1 MTSDSDAL
9 LQQVANP
16 GSEKTDLPSPSELVT
31 ALLET
36 EKIAKKSQIS
46 GSFAQLIGTW
56 RLCFVTGTKG
66 KKSGFSLGQGK
77 YIPRF
82 IQISLSYSPT
92 EQSPQNQGKVENCV
106 NLGLLQLSLTGPVKF
121 LAPKN
126 MLVFDFT
133 RMNLK
138 LFGANVYD
146 GYIRSGE
153 AREASFYTSQVSK
166 QAFFTYF
173 YISQS
178 ALAARGRGGGKALWS
193 RFNN

>member
-66 KKSGFSLGQGK
+66 KKSGGNAWVKENIYLVSF
-77 YIPRF
+77 RF
-82 IQISLSYSPT
+82 LWAI
-92 EQSPQNQGKVENCV
+92 
-106 NLGLLQLSLTGPVKF
+106 LLQ
-121 LAPKN
+121 KN
-126 MLVFDFT
+126 HPRT
-133 RMNLK
+133 REK
-138 LFGANVYD
+138 SK
-146 GYIRSGE
+146 I
-153 AREASFYTSQVSK
+153 ASIWDYYNF
-166 QAFFTYF
+166 
-173 YISQS
+173 
-178 ALAARGRGGGKALWS
+178 R
-193 RFNN
+193 

>member
-1 MTSDSDAL
+1 M
-9 LQQVANP
+9 
-16 GSEKTDLPSPSELVT
+16 
-31 ALLET
+31 
-36 EKIAKKSQIS
+36 
-46 GSFAQLIGTW
+46 
-56 RLCFVTGTKG
+56 
-66 KKSGFSLGQGK
+66 
-77 YIPRF
+77 
-82 IQISLSYSPT
+82 SYSPT
-92 EQSPQNQGKVENCV
+92 EESPQNQGKVENCV
-106 NLGLLQLSLTGPVKF
+106 NLGPLQLSLTGPVKF